1 MLAMAQ
7 RFDVVLDIITYNA
20 ANSASEKCIK

>member
-1 MLAMAQ
+1 MLALALS
-7 RFDVVLDIITYNA
+7 FDVVLDIITYNA